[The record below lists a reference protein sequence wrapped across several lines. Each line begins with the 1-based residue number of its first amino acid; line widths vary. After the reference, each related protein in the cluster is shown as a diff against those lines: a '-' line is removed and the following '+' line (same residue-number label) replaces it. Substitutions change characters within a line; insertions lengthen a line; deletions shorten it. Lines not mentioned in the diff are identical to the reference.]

1 MSSCRL
7 VYSGKEFKL
16 QIGFQILGSRA
27 SFLAAW
33 VCGHPTPQIPYVQ
46 SSYGVR
52 VRAWTPAE
60 LQASLQTTEDSCPQQ
75 SGIITLVVI

>member
-1 MSSCRL
+1 MSSCSL
-7 VYSGKEFKL
+7 VYSRKEFKL

-33 VCGHPTPQIPYVQ
+33 VCGHPTPQIPYIQ

-52 VRAWTPAE
+52 VRA
-60 LQASLQTTEDSCPQQ
+60 
-75 SGIITLVVI
+75 